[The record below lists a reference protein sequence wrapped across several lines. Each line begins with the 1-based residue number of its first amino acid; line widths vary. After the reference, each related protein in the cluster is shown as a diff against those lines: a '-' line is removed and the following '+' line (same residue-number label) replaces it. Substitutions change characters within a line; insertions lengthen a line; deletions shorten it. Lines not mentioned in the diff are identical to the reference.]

1 MTRLSGGQ
9 VGGSSDS
16 VSPSGQHVVPG
27 RSGRAGRFARLALG
41 LDDLRVAISCLRL
54 ASQPDLSPSSQV
66 QRALLSA
73 MVVAYGRLFFRS
85 EDEASGLPSH
95 YEPAGQLLV
104 AHLHLL
110 GMRNLSRQHGESSSR
125 RVQVGPARG
134 RSADSHVSRDGRVCW
149 SVRPDP
155 LGPLDLQ
162 QVDALFQSMATRIEA
177 DAAQLCADFFAGR
190 PAPPR
195 DVVLEDA

>member
-1 MTRLSGGQ
+1 MNRNRRDPSSSAHSASAGGQ
-9 VGGSSDS
+9 QDL
-16 VSPSGQHVVPG
+16 PG
-27 RSGRAGRFARLALG
+27 RRGRVARFVQLALA
-41 LDDLRVAISCLRL
+41 LDDLLAADSCLKL
-54 ASQPDLSPSSQV
+54 VSQPDATLTLQAR
-66 QRALLSA
+66 RALVDA
-73 MVVAYGRLFFRS
+73 MVVAYGRLFPHV
-85 EDEASGLPSH
+85 EDTARGLPDL

-110 GMRNLSRQHGESSSR
+110 GMCNLSRQHGESSSR
-125 RVQVGPARG
+125 RVQVCPARG

-149 SVRPDP
+149 SIRPDP

-177 DAAQLCADFFAGR
+177 DAAQLCADLFAGR

-195 DVVLEDA
+195 DFVPEDA